1 MPVHAGDADQARR
14 TLELSLKLKFQTS
27 HWLIVE
33 YPQSAIPYMQPVL
46 EAARRAFKN
55 VIDYMIPAEVR
66 DGWPYGPNQMF
77 YEAIAYLY
85 QANEADRASKII
97 QMDPKMDNGRFLW
110 WEPDAIPLHSNW
122 IDRLETEY
130 NISGKPFMGAKV
142 ETWKYQFPYVKD
154 AEGKVV
160 LNEFDNARKMDTSA
174 EPIGKVR
181 DGINMSGVAIYPRA
195 FFTIIEWAVRSLR
208 NNGEP
213 FDVLFKNEICRQLG
227 DGNYYQFQPT
237 YLIAHN
243 TRSTNYRIVRDI
255 DGTYV
260 VSDPDPKFPSG
271 NPKFLWSQDGSVG
284 AVLAHGCKDG
294 SLEKVVLELNGLN
307 KSVSPVEFTPSGR
320 LPQPAFIENDRVAK
334 NADAM
339 ISDEGALTDAE
350 QALLQKLIKKA
361 AVAQNR
367 PPQASK
373 ERKAPDVSKINAEAF
388 YASLDAKGW
397 RAALTENGVSPTQGK
412 VLKDMRISTPA

>member
-1 MPVHAGDADQARR
+1 MFLIMPVHAGDADQARR
-14 TLELSLKLKFQTS
+14 TLELSLKLKFQTN
-27 HWLIVE
+27 HWLVVE

-46 EAARRAFKN
+46 DAARRAFKN

-85 QANEADRASKII
+85 TGVANPADVAAGIKH
-97 QMDPKMDNGRFLW
+97 MDPKMDNGRFLW
-110 WEPDAIPLHSNW
+110 WEPDAIPLHPNW

-130 NISGKPFMGAKV
+130 NVAGKPFMGAKV

-154 AEGKVV
+154 ELGKVV

-243 TRSTNYRIVRDI
+243 TRSTNYRIVREV
-255 DGTYV
+255 DGTFV
-260 VSDPDPKFPSG
+260 ISDPDPKFPSG

-294 SLEKVVLELNGLN
+294 SLEKVVCELNGIQP
-307 KSVSPVEFTPSGR
+307 SAPVAPLATFAPDLVNEKTEAPKV
-320 LPQPAFIENDRVAK
+320 E
-334 NADAM
+334 
-339 ISDEGALTDAE
+339 ISQDGPLSAAE
-350 QALLQKLIKKA
+350 QALLDKLVKRVAGAQKGTQK
-361 AVAQNR
+361 
-367 PPQASK
+367 ASK
-373 ERKAPDVSKINAEAF
+373 ERKLPDISKVDADAF
-388 YASLDAKGW
+388 YRTLDAEGW
-397 RAALTENGVSPTQGK
+397 KAALQAHKVSPAQGK
-412 VLKDMRISTPA
+412 ALKDMRVVATA